1 MAGEQVH
8 CAAANFFVRATIG
21 GRGLSIQRFYDITTI
36 LIYIDTY
43 SFQVKNDT
51 KSAELV
57 VLEQQLSLAL
67 GLSLKY
73 LQREHEDIYAQLYD
87 TEAEVEALEIEQN
100 RLQKFLAQKKE
111 RLDIVQETNALLMT
125 RLDVEKMR
133 VNTEVQWKT
142 KLDEE
147 AGLRTE
153 LEKTLLKLQQEVLA
167 VKTEY

>member
-1 MAGEQVH
+1 M
-8 CAAANFFVRATIG
+8 
-21 GRGLSIQRFYDITTI
+21 
-36 LIYIDTY
+36 
-43 SFQVKNDT
+43 
-51 KSAELV
+51 
-57 VLEQQLSLAL
+57 SLAL

-125 RLDVEKMR
+125 RLDVEKTR

-147 AGLRTE
+147 AALRTE

>member
-1 MAGEQVH
+1 M
-8 CAAANFFVRATIG
+8 
-21 GRGLSIQRFYDITTI
+21 
-36 LIYIDTY
+36 
-43 SFQVKNDT
+43 
-51 KSAELV
+51 
-57 VLEQQLSLAL
+57 SLAL

>member
-1 MAGEQVH
+1 M
-8 CAAANFFVRATIG
+8 
-21 GRGLSIQRFYDITTI
+21 
-36 LIYIDTY
+36 
-43 SFQVKNDT
+43 KNDP

-87 TEAEVEALEIEQN
+87 TEAEVEALEMEQN
-100 RLQKFLAQKKE
+100 RLQTFLAQKKE
-111 RLDIVQETNALLMT
+111 RLNVVQETNALLTT
-125 RLDVEKMR
+125 RLEVEKMR
-133 VNTEVQWKT
+133 VNTEVQWKA

-147 AGLRTE
+147 ARLRTE

>member
-1 MAGEQVH
+1 M
-8 CAAANFFVRATIG
+8 
-21 GRGLSIQRFYDITTI
+21 
-36 LIYIDTY
+36 
-43 SFQVKNDT
+43 KNDP

-57 VLEQQLSLAL
+57 VLEQNLSLAL

-100 RLQKFLAQKKE
+100 RLQKLLEHKKE
-111 RLDIVQETNALLMT
+111 RLELVQETNALLTT
-125 RLDVEKMR
+125 RLGVERQR
-133 VNTEVQWKT
+133 VNTEVQWKSR
-142 KLDEE
+142 LEEE

-153 LEKTLLKLQQEVLA
+153 LEQTLLKLQQDVMV

>member
-1 MAGEQVH
+1 M
-8 CAAANFFVRATIG
+8 
-21 GRGLSIQRFYDITTI
+21 
-36 LIYIDTY
+36 
-43 SFQVKNDT
+43 
-51 KSAELV
+51 
-57 VLEQQLSLAL
+57 SLAL

-142 KLDEE
+142 KLDDE
-147 AGLRTE
+147 AALRTE

>member
-1 MAGEQVH
+1 
-8 CAAANFFVRATIG
+8 
-21 GRGLSIQRFYDITTI
+21 
-36 LIYIDTY
+36 
-43 SFQVKNDT
+43 VKNDP

-87 TEAEVEALEIEQN
+87 TEAEVEALEMEQN
-100 RLQKFLAQKKE
+100 RLQTFLAQKKE
-111 RLDIVQETNALLMT
+111 RLNVVQETNALLTT
-125 RLDVEKMR
+125 RLEVEKMR
-133 VNTEVQWKT
+133 VNTEVQWKA

-147 AGLRTE
+147 ARLRTE
-153 LEKTLLKLQQEVLA
+153 LEKTLLRLQQEVLA